1 MRVGFG
7 TGPALELEA
16 LALELAALAA
26 PALELEAL
34 ALELWLPRGPNAGIP
49 GGLTGPCHVD
59 VTWESPVWSSGVGFA
74 WLCISGTCLGFGI
87 CLDFP
92 AKSELGR
99 LGALGRSGGMV
110 KNLSIECL

>member
-34 ALELWLPRGPNAGIP
+34 AL
-49 GGLTGPCHVD
+49 
-59 VTWESPVWSSGVGFA
+59 GFA

-99 LGALGRSGGMV
+99 LGALVSGGGIMAGIPGGRLLV
-110 KNLSIECL
+110 SPW